1 MKFDWI
7 DCALGDAIVL
17 QRGFDLPAQ
26 KRVPGSIPIVS
37 SSGVSGFHSQAGVKA
52 PGVITGRYGTLGQV
66 FFLDQDY
73 WPLNTTL
80 WVKDFKSNSPKYI
93 YYLLQTIDFNSC
105 SDKSTVPGVNRN
117 DLHRIKIKLPNFL
130 EQEKIANLLSTFDDR
145 IKLLRETNESLEAI
159 SQTLFNSWF
168 IDFDPVHAKHLGR
181 ECDGINADT
190 AALFPSSFE
199 SSGTYKIPMG
209 WRLGNLSDIA
219 ILQSGYAFKTND
231 WSLYGHPVVKIGNV
245 KPGLVDLSNCSYVNS
260 ATIQGLDRFK
270 LYRGDLLVGMTGYV
284 GETGVI
290 ANADPCA
297 YLNQRVGRISP
308 LNNKNDYG
316 YIYCNVRRKIFKD
329 FAAANSR
336 GSAQANI
343 SANEILKF
351 PVILPSE
358 GILNAFTDI
367 SNLLIGKVLN
377 NYEKIQS
384 LGDVRDGLLTRLISG
399 QIDVSDYEM
408 QLQEIC

>member
-1 MKFDWI
+1 
-7 DCALGDAIVL
+7 
-17 QRGFDLPAQ
+17 
-26 KRVPGSIPIVS
+26 
-37 SSGVSGFHSQAGVKA
+37 
-52 PGVITGRYGTLGQV
+52 
-66 FFLDQDY
+66 
-73 WPLNTTL
+73 
-80 WVKDFKSNSPKYI
+80 
-93 YYLLQTIDFNSC
+93 
-105 SDKSTVPGVNRN
+105 
-117 DLHRIKIKLPNFL
+117 
-130 EQEKIANLLSTFDDR
+130 
-145 IKLLRETNESLEAI
+145 
-159 SQTLFNSWF
+159 
-168 IDFDPVHAKHLGR
+168 
-181 ECDGINADT
+181 
-190 AALFPSSFE
+190 
-199 SSGTYKIPMG
+199 MG